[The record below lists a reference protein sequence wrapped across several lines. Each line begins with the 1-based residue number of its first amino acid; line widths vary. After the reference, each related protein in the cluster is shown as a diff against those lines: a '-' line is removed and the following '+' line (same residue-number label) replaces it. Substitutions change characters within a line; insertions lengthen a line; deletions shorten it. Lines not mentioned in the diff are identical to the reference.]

1 MLTVRYAG
9 LQVKQRPPRRT
20 EKQKR
25 SMGGK
30 YLRRVDKGT
39 IRRKG
44 KYHRKG
50 TNMRK
55 T

>member
-1 MLTVRYAG
+1 M
-9 LQVKQRPPRRT
+9 LQVKLRPPRRT
-20 EKQKR
+20 EKKKQ

-30 YLRRVDKGT
+30 YLRRIDRAF

-50 TNMRK
+50 NNMRK